1 MIRVRP
7 PLFSPFFTFAYHACA
22 SLFDLDPLWI
32 LRIKMQIKAKLA
44 SAWALDF
51 YLNVCIFDSLN
62 SFAPPLDR
70 HHSIVNSNC
79 FFDGVCTHTLH
90 NFPAANFRNE
100 SLHLS
105 GIYVFY
111 VLNHFSIEK
120 TIEKVLRQNKILSK
134 VQFIFPLSCCFSM
147 ACSTWGDTFLPAPS
161 ECKKTNTIS
170 QPFSCHLRCTEK
182 NISKPYILSNNVCKT
197 RKLR

>member
-51 YLNVCIFDSLN
+51 YLNVCIFDSFN

-79 FFDGVCTHTLH
+79 FSMECAHTLFITFQPRIFATKVYT
-90 NFPAANFRNE
+90 FPAFMFFM
-100 SLHLS
+100 
-105 GIYVFY
+105 Y
-111 VLNHFSIEK
+111 SI
-120 TIEKVLRQNKILSK
+120 
-134 VQFIFPLSCCFSM
+134 IFPLRKPSRKFCDKTKFCRKFSLY
-147 ACSTWGDTFLPAPS
+147 SHFPAVFRWPVQL
-161 ECKKTNTIS
+161 EVTHFCRRQVNVKKQIQFHSRLVVT
-170 QPFSCHLRCTEK
+170 
-182 NISKPYILSNNVCKT
+182 
-197 RKLR
+197 